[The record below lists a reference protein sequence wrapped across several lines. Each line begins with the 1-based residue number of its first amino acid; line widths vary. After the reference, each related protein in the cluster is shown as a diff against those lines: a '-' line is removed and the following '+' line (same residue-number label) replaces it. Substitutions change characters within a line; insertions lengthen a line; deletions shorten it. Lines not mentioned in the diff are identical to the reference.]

1 MKAILNLTQ
10 HKATSAQI
18 KAGVVDCPKIGL
30 DQVLRHLN
38 FQHIPTEEDMFDRA
52 IKIKEI
58 VKDLGYDTVMIGG
71 APFFMSTLER
81 TLKMSGIKVL
91 YAFSERV
98 SHERMVNGQVEKTT
112 TFEHLGF
119 YEAV

>member
-1 MKAILNLTQ
+1 MTILNLTQ
-10 HKATSAQI
+10 HKATPAQI
-18 KAGVVDCPKIGL
+18 KAGVRDCPEIGL
-30 DQVLRHLN
+30 SQVTQHLN
-38 FQHIPTEEDMFDRA
+38 FTHIPTEENMFERA
-52 IKIKEI
+52 LKIAAI
-58 VKDLGYDTVMIGG
+58 TKDLNYDTVMIAG
-71 APFFMSTLER
+71 ASFFMPTLER

-98 SHERMVNGQVEKTT
+98 SHERMVDGQVEKTT